1 MYDLIIIGM
10 GPAGMNAALYAK
22 RSGMNVLLLEK
33 NIPGGL
39 INITNKVENYLGV
52 GIVTGAELVDK
63 MVNHIK
69 EFNIEQKREEV
80 ISIEDLIDKKV
91 IKTNKS
97 IYETKAVL
105 IASGRMPKKGEG
117 DIFSKLEGRG
127 VSYCAVCD
135 APFYKNKVVGIIGGG
150 NSAFEEGLYLSDF
163 ASKVYF
169 IIRSNIKADKI
180 FIDETNK
187 KENVEIL
194 LNSTVTDIKTKND
207 LLSGVI
213 INETEELKLDGLFL
227 YIGYK
232 PNTNYI
238 ENLGLTD
245 EKGYIIVD
253 ENMETKIKGIYA
265 AGDIVK
271 KNVYQIINAASE
283 GAIAAIN
290 SKKYSKD
297 KLGAYPISIH

>member
-10 GPAGMNAALYAK
+10 GPACMNAALYAK

-180 FIDETNK
+180 FIDEANK

-297 KLGAYPISIH
+297 

>member
-213 INETEELKLDGLFL
+213 INETEELNLDGLFL

-297 KLGAYPISIH
+297 

>member
-22 RSGMNVLLLEK
+22 RSGMKVLLIEK

-213 INETEELKLDGLFL
+213 INETEELNLDGLFL

-297 KLGAYPISIH
+297 

>member
-22 RSGMNVLLLEK
+22 RSGMKVLLIEK

-180 FIDETNK
+180 FIEEANK

-213 INETEELKLDGLFL
+213 INETEELNLDGLFL

-271 KNVYQIINAASE
+271 KNVYQIFNAASE

-297 KLGAYPISIH
+297 

>member
-1 MYDLIIIGM
+1 M
-10 GPAGMNAALYAK
+10 
-22 RSGMNVLLLEK
+22 
-33 NIPGGL
+33 
-39 INITNKVENYLGV
+39 
-52 GIVTGAELVDK
+52 
-63 MVNHIK
+63 
-69 EFNIEQKREEV
+69 
-80 ISIEDLIDKKV
+80 
-91 IKTNKS
+91 
-97 IYETKAVL
+97 
-105 IASGRMPKKGEG
+105 
-117 DIFSKLEGRG
+117 
-127 VSYCAVCD
+127 
-135 APFYKNKVVGIIGGG
+135 
-150 NSAFEEGLYLSDF
+150 
-163 ASKVYF
+163 
-169 IIRSNIKADKI
+169 
-180 FIDETNK
+180 
-187 KENVEIL
+187 ENVEIL

-297 KLGAYPISIH
+297 